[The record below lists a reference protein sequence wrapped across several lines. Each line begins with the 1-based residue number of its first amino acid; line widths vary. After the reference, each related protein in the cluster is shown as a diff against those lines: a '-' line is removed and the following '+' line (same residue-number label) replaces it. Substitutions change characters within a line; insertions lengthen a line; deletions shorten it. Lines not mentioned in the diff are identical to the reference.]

1 MSAEERWAQ
10 LEKLHRAYA
19 YSPSSAATPTPT
31 PADALLSSGAPA
43 RAWQAYGYGGYVPDR
58 LKSAQASPAREIKG
72 AAQSDPLSSA
82 PAKKWQPYGGYVPKR
97 DRSPTPAPAA
107 SASYSAPASFAAPST
122 PLKTDP
128 LSSAP
133 AKKWQPYGGYEPKR
147 DRAMADRPHTP
158 APSGGQSQSQS
169 SSWLT
174 FHREQ
179 EKSLEDASRA
189 TDDASSSWLP
199 FHAQQEEEARSAG
212 STGMLTYAH
221 VC

>member
-1 MSAEERWAQ
+1 VSAEERWAQ
-10 LEKLHRAYA
+10 LEKLHKA
-19 YSPSSAATPTPT
+19 YSPASAATPTSST
-31 PADALLSSGAPA
+31 TDALSSGAPA
-43 RAWQAYGYGGYVPDR
+43 RGWQPYGYGGYVPDR

-97 DRSPTPAPAA
+97 DRPHTPAPAA
-107 SASYSAPASFAAPST
+107 SASYSAPASYAAPST

-147 DRAMADRPHTP
+147 DRPMTDRPHAP
-158 APSGGQSQSQS
+158 APSGGQSQTQS

-174 FHREQ
+174 FHIEQ
-179 EKSLEDASRA
+179 EKSLE
-189 TDDASSSWLP
+189 DASSSWLP

-212 STGMLTYAH
+212 STGMLTCAD

>member
-1 MSAEERWAQ
+1 MSAEQRWAQ
-10 LEKLHRAYA
+10 LEKLHKT
-19 YSPSSAATPTPT
+19 YSPASVATT
-31 PADALLSSGAPA
+31 DALSSGAPA
-43 RAWQAYGYGGYVPDR
+43 RGWQPYGYGGYVPDR
-58 LKSAQASPAREIKG
+58 LKSAHASPAREIKG

-97 DRSPTPAPAA
+97 DRPPTPAPAA
-107 SASYSAPASFAAPST
+107 SASYSAPASYAAPLT
-122 PLKTDP
+122 PLKTDA

-158 APSGGQSQSQS
+158 APSGGRPAPSGGQAQTQS

-174 FHREQ
+174 FHIEQ
-179 EKSLEDASRA
+179 EKSL
-189 TDDASSSWLP
+189 DDASASWLP
-199 FHAQQEEEARSAG
+199 FHAQQEEAARSAG
-212 STGMLTYAH
+212 RTGVLTCAD